1 MHYPP
6 ETTSIML
13 LARMIATVQQA
24 NDPATALHFFMQVIK
39 LIVLCGIT
47 GRHIRM
53 VGMDRSAICR
63 VVKVSVHSSVED
75 ICLWMMLG

>member
-24 NDPATALHFFMQVIK
+24 DDPAAALHFFMQVI
-39 LIVLCGIT
+39 
-47 GRHIRM
+47 
-53 VGMDRSAICR
+53 
-63 VVKVSVHSSVED
+63 
-75 ICLWMMLG
+75 